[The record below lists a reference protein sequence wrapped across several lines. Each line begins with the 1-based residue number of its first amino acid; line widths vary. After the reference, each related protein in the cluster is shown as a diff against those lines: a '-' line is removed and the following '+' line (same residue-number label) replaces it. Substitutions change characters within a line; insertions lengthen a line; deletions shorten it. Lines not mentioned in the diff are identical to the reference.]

1 MTTSLVSWYGR
12 TYSPTRLNTSPEVER
27 ESDVLIT
34 RVQFQ
39 ICVISFQYVEPTGVA
54 LLLFMGWPRGLHV

>member
-1 MTTSLVSWYGR
+1 MTNDSSFVSR

-34 RVQFQ
+34 RVQSQ
-39 ICVISFQYVEPTGVA
+39 ACAISFQYVESTGVA
-54 LLLFMGWPRGLHV
+54 LLLFMGRPRGLDV